1 MKLKKKEETQMIHG
15 GWKPESNHS
24 IMQPIYQTSSYYQDS
39 LTDRSDYFYTRF
51 TNPTRDALDQRL
63 ATLENAKHAFSV
75 ASGVAAIDLIFRL
88 LHKGDKVLCTKDV
101 YGGTHTLLTDVYAK
115 VGIKFEFVDCIA
127 ADKICD
133 KICDKTKMVWLET
146 PSNPTLKILDL
157 KAISRKIKA
166 KNPEIMVVVDN
177 TFASPYLQ
185 KPLELGCDIVMHSV
199 SKYLG
204 GHSDVIMGA
213 VVLNDDRI
221 ADELKKIRNVAGNMS
236 APFDCFLVLRGI
248 MTLHLRMERQCENT
262 EKVAKY
268 LKTRPEL
275 AKVYWPGF
283 KDHNGH
289 DIAKKQMKHFGAVTS
304 VVFNDDS
311 VLTAQKFLSKLK
323 LFHLAFSLGGA
334 ESMVNHPASMS
345 HSAMDK
351 LTRESIGVNDSL
363 LRLSIGIEHSDD
375 IIEALEYAFTHMN
388 DE

>member
-1 MKLKKKEETQMIHG
+1 MKSKKREETQMIHG
-15 GWKPESNHS
+15 GWKPEVNGS
-24 IMQPIYQTSSYYQDS
+24 IMQPIYQTSSYYQEN
-39 LTDRSDYFYTRF
+39 LTGEAEYYYTRH
-51 TNPTRDALDQRL
+51 TNPTRSALDSRL
-63 ATLENAKHAFSV
+63 ATLENAKYAYSV

-88 LHKGDKVLCTKDV
+88 LQKGDRVLCTKDV
-101 YGGTHTLLTDVYAK
+101 YGGTHDLLTDVYAK
-115 VGIKFEFVDCIA
+115 VGIKFEFVDCIS
-127 ADKICD
+127 ADNICEKICED
-133 KICDKTKMVWLET
+133 TKMVWLET

-157 KAISRKIKA
+157 EIISKKIKA
-166 KNPEIMVVVDN
+166 KNPNIIVAVDN

-185 KPLELGCDIVMHSV
+185 KPLDLGCDIVMHSV

-213 VVLNDDRI
+213 VALNDD
-221 ADELKKIRNVAGNMS
+221 ALAEQLKRIRNIAGNMS

-275 AKVYWPGF
+275 AEVYWPGF
-283 KDHNGH
+283 KDHDGH
-289 DIAKKQMKHFGAVTS
+289 SIAKKQMKHFGAVTS
-304 VVFNDDS
+304 VVFKDDS

-345 HSAMDK
+345 HAGMDK
-351 LTRESIGVNDSL
+351 LTRESIGVYDSL
-363 LRLSIGIEHSDD
+363 LRFSIGVEHHED
-375 IIEALEYAFTHMN
+375 IIAALDYAFTHMN